1 MIVKVCGITLS
12 TQYEALVSMGIDL
25 AGLIFVPESKRYV
38 VSRMPARYLPLKDHT
53 MKRVGVF
60 QNKPLDELLQLA
72 EEYDLDVIQLH
83 GNESPEF
90 AARVKEARYRVIK
103 VIPIGN
109 DTGRLQQTIQSYDGA
124 IDWLL
129 FDTLLANGQSGG
141 TGQQFNWDILH
152 QLQLPVSFFLSGGI
166 GPEHKAALQEFQHPQ
181 FLGVDVNSKFEVS
194 PGVKDLSKLEDWLHK
209 IR

>member
-12 TQYEALVSMGIDL
+12 TQYEALASMGVDL

-38 VSRMPARYLPLKDHT
+38 VSRMPSRYLPSKEHT

-60 QNKPLDELLQLA
+60 QNMPLEDLLSLA
-72 EEYDLDVIQLH
+72 EEYDLDVVQLH

-90 AARVKEARYRVIK
+90 AARVKAQYRVIK
-103 VIPIGN
+103 AIPVGS
-109 DTGRLQQTIQSYDGA
+109 DTSRLQQAIQPYEGT

-129 FDTLLANGQSGG
+129 FDTQLANGQTGG
-141 TGQQFNWDILH
+141 TGQRFNWELLD
-152 QLQLPVSFFLSGGI
+152 QMELPVSFFLSGGI
-166 GPEHKAALQEFQHPQ
+166 GPEHRAALQDFQHPQ

-194 PGVKDLSKLEDWLHK
+194 PGVKELSKLQDWLHK